1 MSGGAGSPLVYSFSN
16 DLGEDNLA
24 IGSLRHSF
32 KVLSLNCT
40 DPQILEL
47 AESFRQLSNQEIIRW
62 VDESRHH
69 RE

>member
-32 KVLSLNCT
+32 KVLRLNYT
-40 DPQILEL
+40 DPQIRDL
-47 AESFRQLSNQEIIRW
+47 AESFRQLSDEEIIRRAN
-62 VDESRHH
+62 ESCYH
-69 RE
+69 RK